1 MSNFNAI
8 YQPSARY
15 YEPYNLEVELKDNNL
30 KVSLKVKKQ
39 FLGVKFYLHNPLSVI
54 HTTCV
59 CYTGGTVRK
68 VYF

>member
-30 KVSLKVKKQ
+30 KVSLKVQ
-39 FLGVKFYLHNPLSVI
+39 VQVQ
-54 HTTCV
+54 V
-59 CYTGGTVRK
+59 Q
-68 VYF
+68 